1 MTARRHALQ
10 SLLRLGTAVSPCRL
24 YATQRA
30 SAPPPAASNELYDV
44 VVIGGGPAGCAL
56 AAVLGSLDAL
66 DNKRIALVDSGK
78 LTETRQWEP
87 PADTYLSRTLQI
99 TSNNKRYLAELDLWQ
114 QCFEDRVQ
122 AYSRAIVTDAL
133 GGGAVDLLAEL
144 SPVEA
149 DAAFMVETKNLVSG
163 MLKALNRTRV
173 DVIENTR
180 VASIEAAAWPVV
192 TLSDKRRLQTRLIVG
207 ADGASSRVRKHANIG
222 TYGTEYEQYGL
233 VATVCLERLNDAA
246 FQRFLPTGPVALLP
260 FPGGFANLVW
270 SLDADLVQLLKAVP
284 EARFADF
291 VNAAFR
297 LTPAEMEYIYSL
309 LRSGADADAVGA
321 EVAWRLNVFAKS
333 NSDTPRLPPHTAA
346 ISPKSRTTFPLRMRI
361 VDSLTADRTAL
372 VGDAGHVMHPLAG
385 QGLNMGLA
393 DVQCLAQVLE
403 QAAAAGE
410 DLGATAVLDRY
421 NRQRYVRNLAMQ
433 GVVDKVWHVFGARS
447 KAVVALRSLA
457 MDGLDRLPAVK
468 SHMIRA
474 FMQ

>member
-163 MLKALNRTRV
+163 MLKALN
-173 DVIENTR
+173 
-180 VASIEAAAWPVV
+180 
-192 TLSDKRRLQTRLIVG
+192 
-207 ADGASSRVRKHANIG
+207 
-222 TYGTEYEQYGL
+222 
-233 VATVCLERLNDAA
+233 
-246 FQRFLPTGPVALLP
+246 
-260 FPGGFANLVW
+260 
-270 SLDADLVQLLKAVP
+270 
-284 EARFADF
+284 
-291 VNAAFR
+291 
-297 LTPAEMEYIYSL
+297 
-309 LRSGADADAVGA
+309 
-321 EVAWRLNVFAKS
+321 
-333 NSDTPRLPPHTAA
+333 
-346 ISPKSRTTFPLRMRI
+346 
-361 VDSLTADRTAL
+361 
-372 VGDAGHVMHPLAG
+372 
-385 QGLNMGLA
+385 
-393 DVQCLAQVLE
+393 
-403 QAAAAGE
+403 
-410 DLGATAVLDRY
+410 
-421 NRQRYVRNLAMQ
+421 
-433 GVVDKVWHVFGARS
+433 
-447 KAVVALRSLA
+447 
-457 MDGLDRLPAVK
+457 
-468 SHMIRA
+468 
-474 FMQ
+474 